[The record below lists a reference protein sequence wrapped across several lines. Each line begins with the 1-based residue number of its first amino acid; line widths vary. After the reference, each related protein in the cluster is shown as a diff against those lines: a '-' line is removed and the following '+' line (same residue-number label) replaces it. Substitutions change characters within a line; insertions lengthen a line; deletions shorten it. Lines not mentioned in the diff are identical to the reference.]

1 MKCNEH
7 LYSPQVVAES

>member
-7 LYSPQVVAES
+7 LYSPQVAES